1 MLIHAA
7 NAWAVISVAAADQ
20 SAKRFTGRDVSYGGV
35 LTALIL
41 LFLVLSAWSPTADLA
56 FFSLTSL
63 CVAIAVVE
71 LGIGKALIVWLA
83 ATLLGLAYPGLQLV
97 WPFVFFFGIYPLLRG
112 LIDQKLARK
121 AAFWLRH
128 GVGLILLAVGITLFM
143 LPLLNEWTG
152 RIGSWL
158 RFAVPPALAV
168 LMLVYDYALTL
179 LIQLYY
185 RRIHNRSGH

>member
-1 MLIHAA
+1 M
-7 NAWAVISVAAADQ
+7 AAADK

-41 LFLVLSAWSPTADLA
+41 VFLALSALSPTADLA

-63 CVAIAVVE
+63 CIAIAVIE

-97 WPFVFFFGIYPLLRG
+97 WPFVFFFGTYPLLRG
-112 LIDQKLARK
+112 LIDQKLTRK

-143 LPLLNEWTG
+143 LPLLIEWTG
-152 RIGSWL
+152 RFGVWL
-158 RFAVPPALAV
+158 RFAVPPALAI
-168 LMLVYDYALTL
+168 LMLVYDYTLTL
-179 LIQLYY
+179 LVQLYY
-185 RRIHNRSGH
+185 RRIRSRGGR